1 MSHDHGGHHGNF
13 DEFYAGGPQWSG
25 NPNEA
30 LMREAADLPP
40 GRVLDIG
47 AGEGADA
54 VWLAEQGWQVT
65 ALEPALAARERAAE
79 LAGQRGVDKQ
89 IVFEGGLLADFL
101 AAAGERSFDLICSF
115 YFPAPVSRTE
125 AAALAR
131 LLRPGGTL
139 LWVDHDLGDSHPERM
154 NPALMESLVSDLM
167 SSAELLRTQREIN
180 HGAGAHH
187 HEDIVLRA
195 VR

>member
-1 MSHDHGGHHGNF
+1 MHDDHGGRHGNF
-13 DEFYAGGPQWSG
+13 DDFYAGGHQWSG

-30 LMREAADLPP
+30 LIREASELTP

-54 VWLAEQGWQVT
+54 VWLAERGWRVT
-65 ALEPALAARERAAE
+65 AVEPATAAVERARE

-89 IVFEGGLLADFL
+89 ITFEVALLSDYL
-101 AAAGERSFDLICSF
+101 AASGEETFDLICAF
-115 YFPAPVSRTE
+115 FFPAPVSAEETD
-125 AAALAR
+125 ALLR
-131 LLRPGGTL
+131 LLKPGGTL
-139 LWVDHDLGDSHPERM
+139 LWVDHDWEDRRPERM
-154 NPALMESLVSDLM
+154 NPATMESLIAGRM
-167 SSAELLRTQREIN
+167 SSMDLRHSTRDVT

-187 HEDIVLRA
+187 HEDIILRA

>member
-1 MSHDHGGHHGNF
+1 MHHDHGGHHGNF

-30 LMREAADLPP
+30 LIREAADLPP

-54 VWLAEQGWQVT
+54 VWLAQHGWQVT
-65 ALEPALAARERAAE
+65 ALEPAAAARERAAE
-79 LAGQRGVDKQ
+79 LAVQRGVDKQ
-89 IVFEGGLLADFL
+89 VAFDGGLLADFL
-101 AAAGERSFDLICSF
+101 ATAGEGTFDLICAF
-115 YFPAPVSRTE
+115 YFPAPVSQTE
-125 AAALAR
+125 AAALVR

-139 LWVDHDLGDSHPERM
+139 LWVDHDLEDSHPERM
-154 NPALMESLVSDLM
+154 HPARMDSLVRDLM
-167 SSAELLRTQREIN
+167 SSAELRRTQREISQ
-180 HGAGAHH
+180 GAGAHH
-187 HEDIVLRA
+187 HEDVVLRA

>member
-1 MSHDHGGHHGNF
+1 MHHDHGGHHGNF

-30 LMREAADLPP
+30 LIREAADLPP
-40 GRVLDIG
+40 GRVLDVG

-54 VWLAEQGWQVT
+54 VWLAEHGWQVT
-65 ALEPALAARERAAE
+65 ALEPATAARDRATE
-79 LAGQRGVDKQ
+79 LAGQRGVDGQ
-89 IVFEGGLLADFL
+89 ITFEAGLLADFL
-101 AAAGERSFDLICSF
+101 AGAGERSFDLICAF

-125 AAALAR
+125 AEALVR

-139 LWVDHDLGDSHPERM
+139 LWVDHDLGEGHPERM
-154 NPALMESLVSDLM
+154 NPVLMESLVSDLV
-167 SSAELLRTQREIN
+167 SSAELRRTQREISQ
-180 HGAGAHH
+180 GAGAHH
-187 HEDIVLRA
+187 HEDVVLRA